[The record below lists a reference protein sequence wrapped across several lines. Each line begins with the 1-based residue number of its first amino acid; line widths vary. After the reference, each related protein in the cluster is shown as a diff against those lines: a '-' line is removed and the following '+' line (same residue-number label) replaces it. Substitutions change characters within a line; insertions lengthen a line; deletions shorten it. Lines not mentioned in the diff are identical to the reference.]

1 MNPWGARREGAS
13 ATESLIVS
21 NKPSKVS
28 TAAGAELAAASI
40 NALLDSVNKI
50 AVLGGGSNINPDINS
65 ALNEI
70 NNVAKVLVAPIAS
83 ISSTQSGS
91 AQNKDSAADANPANP
106 VFSFH

>member
-50 AVLGGGSNINPDINS
+50 AGLGGGSDINS
-65 ALNEI
+65 ALNKI
-70 NNVAKVLVAPIAS
+70 NNVATTIAS